1 MKQLTA
7 DEKGFILW
15 LITEYKKQHST
26 NNDVCNSITNKLYK
40 NDVDNT
46 EPKNIEDIEMIV
58 SQEDMDI
65 IKKYLIK

>member
-26 NNDVCNSITNKLYK
+26 NNDVCNSITNKLY
-40 NDVDNT
+40 NS

>member
-26 NNDVCNSITNKLYK
+26 KNDVCNSITNKLY
-40 NDVDNT
+40 N
-46 EPKNIEDIEMIV
+46 
-58 SQEDMDI
+58 
-65 IKKYLIK
+65 